1 MHGLPGNAGQRHLTG
16 EMEYYDVAA
25 FCHDRIRNQF
35 RVIRRQRSA
44 RRVISIR
51 AIESTKI
58 VLGKPQTAWGCPAA
72 TRVLGNAMIDSIRA
86 WISGSWPDHRKET
99 GRRQEALQLALTA
112 LLIEAANSDDRFD
125 ETERGVIS
133 RLLESRFNL
142 SRSDADELLAAGET
156 AASESAEL
164 FHFTRTINERLS
176 FEERVEL
183 IEMLWEVAYADGV
196 LDEYED
202 SLLRRVG
209 GLIYVP
215 DRERGE
221 ARQRVL
227 RRLGLDQAT

>member
-1 MHGLPGNAGQRHLTG
+1 
-16 EMEYYDVAA
+16 
-25 FCHDRIRNQF
+25 
-35 RVIRRQRSA
+35 
-44 RRVISIR
+44 
-51 AIESTKI
+51 
-58 VLGKPQTAWGCPAA
+58 VLIK
-72 TRVLGNAMIDSIRA
+72 AMIDSIRA
-86 WISGSWPDHRKET
+86 WISGNSPDHRKET
-99 GRRQEALQLALTA
+99 GSRQEALQLALAA

-125 ETERGVIS
+125 QTERGVIS
-133 RLLESRFNL
+133 RLLESRFDL
-142 SRSDADELLAAGET
+142 ARPDADELLAAGET

-164 FHFTRTINERLS
+164 FHFTRVVNERLA

-221 ARQRVL
+221 ARQRVM

>member
-1 MHGLPGNAGQRHLTG
+1 M
-16 EMEYYDVAA
+16 M
-25 FCHDRIRNQF
+25 
-35 RVIRRQRSA
+35 
-44 RRVISIR
+44 
-51 AIESTKI
+51 
-58 VLGKPQTAWGCPAA
+58 
-72 TRVLGNAMIDSIRA
+72 DSIRA

-99 GRRQEALQLALTA
+99 GRRQEALQLALAA

-125 ETERGVIS
+125 ESERGVIS

-142 SRSDADELLAAGET
+142 SRSDADELFAAGET

-164 FHFTRTINERLS
+164 FHFTRIVNERLS

-202 SLLRRVG
+202 SLLRSVG

-215 DRERGE
+215 DRARGE
-221 ARQRVL
+221 ARRRVL
-227 RRLGLDQAT
+227 KRLGLDQAS